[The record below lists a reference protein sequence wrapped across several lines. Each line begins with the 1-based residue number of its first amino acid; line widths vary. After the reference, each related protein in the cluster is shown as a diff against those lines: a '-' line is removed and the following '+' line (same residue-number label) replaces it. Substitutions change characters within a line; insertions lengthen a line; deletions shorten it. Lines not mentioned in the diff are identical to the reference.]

1 MKDIILIVITVW
13 TISVFIVR
21 KQIFNEETP
30 LLVIYLRLIFAPLI
44 LVFELVKW
52 IVLGIGPTLRKN

>member
-30 LLVIYLRLIFAPLI
+30 LLIYFRLIFAPLI
-44 LVFELVKW
+44 LVFELIKW
-52 IVLGIGPTLRKN
+52 MLIDIGSALRD